1 MKVLDCCLLLSLV
14 VLLGCGREIPPE
26 PPSASTPVTSVAPDA
41 SVPAP
46 ELAPVADVVAS
57 QPAEPSPSPEAPSAP
72 AVQPL
77 PPSPPPALA
86 PATGPE
92 LAPPGQATPA
102 AAPSPAPAADMERVK
117 AEKGV
122 GVKGRSLDQHEGVL
136 VTPAKAY
143 FSVRE
148 RAVFEMQIPQAIKLF
163 KATNGN
169 GPKTH
174 EEFMS
179 QIIDANQIR
188 LPELPAGQRYVY
200 DPEKEELQVERPAQ

>member
-1 MKVLDCCLLLSLV
+1 LSLAF
-14 VLLGCGREIPPE
+14 LLGCGTEIPPE
-26 PPSASTPVTSVAPDA
+26 PPSAGTPVTPVTPDA

-46 ELAPVADVVAS
+46 TPDVAAS
-57 QPAEPSPSPEAPSAP
+57 QAAEPSPPTEAPSAP

-77 PPSPPPALA
+77 PPSPPPTLA

-92 LAPPGQATPA
+92 LAPPAQATPA
-102 AAPSPAPAADMERVK
+102 AVPGPAPAADMERVK

-122 GVKGRSLDQHEGVL
+122 GVKGRSLDEHEGVL

-148 RAVFEMQIPQAIKLF
+148 RAVFEMQIPQALKLF

-174 EEFMS
+174 EEFMA
-179 QIIDANQIR
+179 QIIDANQIQ

-200 DPEKEELQVERPAQ
+200 DPEKEELQVERPAR

>member
-1 MKVLDCCLLLSLV
+1 MKVLYCCVLLSLAF
-14 VLLGCGREIPPE
+14 LLGCGTEIPPE
-26 PPSASTPVTSVAPDA
+26 PPSASTPVTPVAPDA

-46 ELAPVADVVAS
+46 APDVAAS
-57 QPAEPSPSPEAPSAP
+57 QPAEPSPPTEAPSAP

-77 PPSPPPALA
+77 PPSPPPTLA

-92 LAPPGQATPA
+92 LAPPAQATPA
-102 AAPSPAPAADMERVK
+102 AVPGPTPAADMERVK

-122 GVKGRSLDQHEGVL
+122 GVKGRSLDEHEGVL

-148 RAVFEMQIPQAIKLF
+148 RAVFEMQIPQALKLF

-174 EEFMS
+174 EEFMA
-179 QIIDANQIR
+179 QIIDANQIQ

-200 DPEKEELQVERPAQ
+200 DPEKEELQVERPAR